1 MPSPR
6 LSPTAHS
13 KTSSSKSSSKKA
25 AAAFSKAVAAK
36 DNNRLHNLPED
47 LQITIMTMA
56 RQKKKN
62 SQSKTELHK
71 KIYYNR
77 ELFVE
82 WLDEIK
88 RNGVD
93 DKNRVRN
100 PLRKGSMI
108 YTDKKGLYSK
118 LWNLCAT
125 IFQGNY
131 NFNNGKIP
139 RPIKIDY
146 KQQSKFFYKPE

>member
-6 LSPTAHS
+6 LSPTVGP
-13 KTSSSKSSSKKA
+13 KTLLRKSA
-25 AAAFSKAVAAK
+25 DAAFSKAVAEK
-36 DNNRLHNLPED
+36 DTNRFHNLPED
-47 LQITIMTMA
+47 LQRTIMTMA
-56 RQKKKN
+56 KEKKKN

-77 ELFVE
+77 EVFIE

-108 YTDKKGLYSK
+108 YTDKKGLYAT

-131 NFNNGKIP
+131 NFNGKIP